1 MRHLVL
7 RLLSVAAVLFAF
19 ATPRVSLAADPALL
33 ILNAGV
39 YDLVAHRT
47 QYLEGRVEYRFG
59 HGLADGDG
67 SFRGLKPLVGFM
79 VNGKGANF
87 AYAGLAAPFEFANGA
102 WEFTP
107 AAGMGSDHRG
117 KGIDLG
123 AKFEFHLALGLSYRI
138 LPNARIG
145 VAIDHISNAGT
156 GRINP
161 GINSILA
168 TWAFA
173 IPGAP

>member
-1 MRHLVL
+1 MTSAML
-7 RLLSVAAVLFAF
+7 RLLGVAAVLFTLVA
-19 ATPRVSLAADPALL
+19 PHAARAEDPALV

-39 YDLVAHRT
+39 YDLVSHRT
-47 QYLEGRVEYRFG
+47 QLVEGRIEYRFG
-59 HGLADGDG
+59 HGLIDGAG
-67 SFRGLKPLVGFM
+67 GFEGLKPLVGFM

-87 AYAGLAAPFEFANGA
+87 GYAGLAAPFDFAHGA
-102 WEFTP
+102 WQFTP
-107 AAGMGSDHRG
+107 AAGFGSYQRG

-123 AKFEFHLALGLSYRI
+123 ARFEFHLALGLSYRI
-138 LPNARIG
+138 LPNARVG
-145 VAIDHISNAGT
+145 VAVDHISNAGT

-173 IPGAP
+173 VPGL

>member
-1 MRHLVL
+1 MRAAVL
-7 RLLSVAAVLFAF
+7 RFLGVAAVLLALGF
-19 ATPRVSLAADPALL
+19 PRVGLAADPALV

-39 YDLVAHRT
+39 YDLVSHRT
-47 QYLEGRVEYRFG
+47 QYLEGRIEYRFG

-79 VNGKGANF
+79 INGKGANF
-87 AYAGLAAPFEFANGA
+87 AYAGLAAPFQFAGGA

-107 AAGMGSDHRG
+107 AAGMGSYQRG

-123 AKFEFHLALGLSYRI
+123 ANFEFHLALGLSYRI
-138 LPNARIG
+138 LPGARIG
-145 VAIDHISNAGT
+145 VAVDHISNAGT

-173 IPGAP
+173 IPGL